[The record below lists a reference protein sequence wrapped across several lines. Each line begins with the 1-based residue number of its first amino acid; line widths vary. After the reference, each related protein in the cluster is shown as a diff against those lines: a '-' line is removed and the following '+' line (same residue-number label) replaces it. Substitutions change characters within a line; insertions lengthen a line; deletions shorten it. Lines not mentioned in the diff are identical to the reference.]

1 MTDESMRAGLGNA
14 DHSRRLIPGGAH
26 TYSKGIDQFP
36 ANGPLFL
43 ERGEG
48 VRVWDDQGREFID
61 WTMGLRTMTLGYGNR
76 AVIDAAVAQIYKGSN
91 FARPSSIEAAC
102 AQDLIDLIPCAE
114 MVKFAKNGSTA
125 TTAGVKLARAFTGR
139 DMVALCKEHPFF
151 SYDDWFIGTT
161 PANNG
166 VPQAVR
172 DLSLTFHYDDID
184 SLKRLFEAH
193 PGKIAAVVMEAATTH
208 HPQPG
213 FLLSVQELCRRE
225 GAVFIM
231 DEMITG
237 FRWHL
242 NGAQAYY
249 GVTPDL
255 ATFGKGLANG
265 FSVSALVG
273 RADIMEL
280 GGIDHDR
287 RKVFLVST
295 THGAENHAL
304 AAARAAL
311 KVYREEGVVEHLWA
325 MGAALIDGMNAAARD
340 AGVGEHV
347 VFSGV
352 PSSPVFAC
360 RDADGAVSLPMRTLL
375 LQEMTRRGVLINF
388 LAPSFAHTVD
398 DVARTVAA
406 GRESFAVYARALNEG
421 WENLLVGPPIKPVF
435 REYN

>member
-1 MTDESMRAGLGNA
+1 MTDSTTTPDLAQT
-14 DHSRRLIPGGAH
+14 DVSRRLIPGGAH

-61 WTMGLRTMTLGYGNR
+61 WTMGLRTMSLGYGNR
-76 AVIDAAVAQIYKGSN
+76 AVIDAVIAQINRGSN
-91 FARPSSIEAAC
+91 FARPSSVEAAC
-102 AQDLIDLIPCAE
+102 AQDLIDLIPSAE

-125 TTAGVKLARAFTGR
+125 TTAAVKLARAFTGR
-139 DMVALCKEHPFF
+139 DMVAMCKEHPFF

-161 PANNG
+161 PANSG
-166 VPQAVR
+166 IPQAVR
-172 DLSLTFHYDDID
+172 DLSLTFHYNDID
-184 SLKRLFEAH
+184 SLQRLFTAH
-193 PGKIAAVVMEAATTH
+193 PGKIAAVIMEAATTD

-213 FLLSVQELCRRE
+213 FLQAVHDLCKRE
-225 GAVFIM
+225 GAIFIL

-249 GVTPDL
+249 GIKPDL

-280 GGIDHDR
+280 GGIDHDK

-311 KVYREEGVVEHLWA
+311 KIYREEGVVDHMWA
-325 MGAALIDGMNAAARD
+325 IGRLLIDGMNAAAHD
-340 AGVGEHV
+340 AGIGDQV

-360 RDADGAVSLPMRTLL
+360 RDADGAASLPLRTLL
-375 LQEMTRRGVLINF
+375 LQEMTRRGVLVNYI
-388 LAPSFAHTVD
+388 APSFAHTAD
-398 DVARTVAA
+398 DVARTVDAA
-406 GRESFAVYARALNEG
+406 RESFAVYARALSEG
-421 WENLLVGPPIKPVF
+421 WEKLLVGPAIKPVF